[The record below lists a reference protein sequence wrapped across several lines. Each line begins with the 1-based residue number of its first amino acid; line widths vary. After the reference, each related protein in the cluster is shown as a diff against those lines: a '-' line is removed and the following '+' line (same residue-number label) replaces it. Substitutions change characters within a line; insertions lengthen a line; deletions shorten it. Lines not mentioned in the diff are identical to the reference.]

1 MPDADA
7 PWIVIGLGNPGD
19 EYAPTRHNVGVMVV
33 EALASDAGGRLKSQ
47 RKTRCDVYE
56 TRWAGHH
63 VVLARPHSYMNESG
77 GPAKS
82 LAGFFGVPVEHII
95 VVHDELDLPFGSL
108 RVKAG
113 GGDNGHNGLKSIRR
127 AFDSGETARLR
138 VGVGR
143 PPGRQDPAD
152 YVLRSFSAAEKKQLP
167 DILARAGA
175 AAECLVTQGVESA
188 QNLFNARLD
197 SGSESPEG

>member
-7 PWIVIGLGNPGD
+7 PWIVVGLGNPGD

-33 EALASDAGGRLKSQ
+33 EELAAASGGRLKSQ
-47 RKTRCDVYE
+47 RKTRCDVCE

-77 GPAKS
+77 GPTKA
-82 LAGFFGVPVEHII
+82 LAAFFNVPTAHII

-127 AFDSGETARLR
+127 SLDSGDTARIR

-152 YVLRSFSAAEKKQLP
+152 YVLRSFNADERKQLP
-167 DILARAGA
+167 EILARAGS
-175 AAECLVTQGVESA
+175 AAEYLVTRGVEAA
-188 QNLFNARLD
+188 QNQFNGAPD
-197 SGSESPEG
+197 AGA

>member
-1 MPDADA
+1 MLDDEA
-7 PWIVIGLGNPGD
+7 PWIVVGLGNPGD

-33 EALASDAGGRLKSQ
+33 EEVAAAAGGRLKSQ
-47 RKTRCDVYE
+47 RKTRCDIYE

-77 GPAKS
+77 GPTKA
-82 LAGFFGVPVEHII
+82 LATFFNVPVGHII

-127 AFDSGETARLR
+127 SFDSGDSARIR

-152 YVLRSFSAAEKKQLP
+152 YVLRSFNADERKQLP
-167 DILARAGA
+167 EILARAGS
-175 AAECLVTQGVESA
+175 AAEYLVTRGVEAA
-188 QNLFNARLD
+188 QNQFN
-197 SGSESPEG
+197 GSPDAGS